1 MSLRF
6 ISTLTA
12 VLTLFSCSSKA
23 PARAV
28 QEERPAPATVKP
40 GIEVLAERG
49 FEGLQGKRVGLVT
62 NPSGVDH
69 LLRATIDILY
79 EAPEVKLVALFAP
92 EHGVRGDVYAGGK
105 VEDYTDPATGLP
117 VHSLYGAQRE
127 PTDAMLQGIDVMVY
141 DIQDVGTR
149 SYTFIST
156 LGLVMRACARNDIEV
171 MVLDRPNPLGGRKVE
186 GPLVEP
192 GFFSFVSQYA
202 IPYVYGLTVGE
213 LARLI
218 NEEGLN
224 RGQKGDLPPV
234 KCRLSVVPMEG
245 WNRDMLYT
253 DTGLPWIL
261 PSPNIPSPRSAV
273 CYPSAGIA
281 GELSGYLNIG
291 IGYNI
296 PFETFAAEW
305 IDAEALKARLDSYG
319 LPGVAFRTIHYKP
332 FYGAAKDVLLHG
344 VQFFYTDYAAASLS
358 LTQFYVM
365 QALQELFPD
374 HNPFLTKDRLRMFD
388 LVCGTDYVR
397 KEFGK
402 RLEVEDILGRW
413 TRDVDGFKT
422 LSQKYYLYD

>member
-12 VLTLFSCSSKA
+12 VLTLLSCSSKA

-69 LLRATIDILY
+69 FLRATIDILY
-79 EAPEVKLVALFAP
+79 EAPEVELVALFAP

-156 LGLVMRACARNDIEV
+156 LGLVMRACARNGIEV

-245 WNRDMLYT
+245 WNRDMLYM

-332 FYGAAKDVLLHG
+332 FYGAAKDILLHG

-388 LVCGTDYVR
+388 LVCGTDCVR

>member
-218 NEEGLN
+218 NEEDLN

>member
-1 MSLRF
+1 MKRWLVP
-6 ISTLTA
+6 A
-12 VLTLFSCSSKA
+12 LFLLLSCSSQGK
-23 PARAV
+23 
-28 QEERPAPATVKP
+28 PAPAVPAEKPAVKP
-40 GIEVLAERG
+40 GIEVLVERG

-69 LLRATIDILY
+69 LLRPTIDILF
-79 EAPEVKLVALFAP
+79 EAPDVQLVALFAP

-117 VHSLYGAQRE
+117 VHSLYGSQRE

-192 GFFSFVSQYA
+192 GFFSFVSQYE

-213 LARLI
+213 LAQLI

-224 RGQKGDLPPV
+224 KGQKGDQPAV
-234 KCRLSVVPMEG
+234 KCRLTVVPMEG
-245 WNRDMLYT
+245 WTRDMLYG

-261 PSPNIPSPRSAV
+261 PSPNIPSPRTAV

-281 GELSGYLNIG
+281 GEFNDYLNIG

-296 PFETFAAEW
+296 PFETFAAAW
-305 IDAEALKARLDSYG
+305 IDADALKARLDSYG

-332 FYGAAKDVLLHG
+332 FYGGMKDTLLHG
-344 VQFFYTDYAAASLS
+344 VQFFYTDYAAASIT

-365 QALQELFPD
+365 QALQELYPD

-402 RLEVEDILGRW
+402 RLVVEDILGRW
-413 TRDVDGFKT
+413 TRDADGFKT
-422 LSQKYYLYD
+422 LSKQYYLYR

>member
-12 VLTLFSCSSKA
+12 VLTLLSCSSKA

-245 WNRDMLYT
+245 WNRDMLYM

-344 VQFFYTDYAAASLS
+344 VQFFFTDYAAASLS

>member
-12 VLTLFSCSSKA
+12 VLTLLSCSSKA

-28 QEERPAPATVKP
+28 QEERPAHATVKP

-79 EAPEVKLVALFAP
+79 EAPEVELVALFAP

-374 HNPFLTKDRLRMFD
+374 HNPFRTKDRLRMFD